1 MSTPTRRVRPAAA
14 AARSAT
20 LREATAKTTSQII
33 HKKAVLSEQHDT
45 ETIRG
50 VEFGPNEHPAEAG
63 VTLGLTISLGDF
75 QFLRIDCQV
84 KIPCRPED
92 VEAGLDEASDL
103 AFDKLAN
110 EEQRWTGST
119 KYTRG

>member
-1 MSTPTRRVRPAAA
+1 MNAPVRRTRPVAAA
-14 AARSAT
+14 QRGAT
-20 LREATAKTTSQII
+20 LREATAKTSSQIV

-45 ETIRG
+45 DTIRG
-50 VEFGPNEHPAEAG
+50 VQFAPGEHPAEAG
-63 VTLGLTISLGDF
+63 VSLGLTISLGDF

-84 KIPCRPED
+84 KIPCKPED
-92 VEAGLDEASDL
+92 VEAGLDEAADI